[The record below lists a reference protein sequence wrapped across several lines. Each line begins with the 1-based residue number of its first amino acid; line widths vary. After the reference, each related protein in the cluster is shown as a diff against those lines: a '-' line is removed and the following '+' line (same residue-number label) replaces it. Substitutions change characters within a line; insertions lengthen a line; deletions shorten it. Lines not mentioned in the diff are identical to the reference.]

1 MAGRKEVFQ
10 SKVLQKLY
18 PEAAKPEKEPSP
30 PSIVEALSR
39 KSHVKRKA
47 SQQDTAIGDAGT
59 THSAANPGKRMYTAL
74 PPPADYKTDSEKS
87 VTLPQLES
95 INSAEDPA
103 GALLKYF
110 GASSATGGQDEPPTS
125 PARQDSAEDQD
136 EEEQPST
143 SSATHSGMVLT
154 LQDEPPSMSSA
165 VSPQIS
171 DIEDED
177 LFASRP
183 TSPQHEPSETPGA
196 EPPLSPTEDEP
207 LSTDPASW
215 PSPLTDR
222 IRTELVRRG
231 PKESVH
237 DTNEESDPDK
247 EEEEQKRKRKRRKK
261 KPALHQNSR
270 KGDAAPVSESSTGQ
284 SRTPEDEGGEHISK
298 NKKRKLKKK
307 RHKEKLLSMGLMPR
321 ATALEFTYRK
331 DGEEEEEDEDDNN
344 KRRAAEVSEFLR
356 TTMEIYMSDSSVRA
370 DHRPLLS
377 GTVNDLLSSIASGC
391 LPPAVLK
398 QLSGLKAFVQ
408 QQQADKLEKAL
419 GELFHTSPMSA
430 EETAAVVSLFQYW
443 ITDILPMQGEKK
455 TAFSDA
461 PMRQ

>member
-103 GALLKYF
+103 
-110 GASSATGGQDEPPTS
+110 E
-125 PARQDSAEDQD
+125 
-136 EEEQPST
+136 
-143 SSATHSGMVLT
+143 
-154 LQDEPPSMSSA
+154 
-165 VSPQIS
+165 
-171 DIEDED
+171 
-177 LFASRP
+177 
-183 TSPQHEPSETPGA
+183 
-196 EPPLSPTEDEP
+196 
-207 LSTDPASW
+207 
-215 PSPLTDR
+215 
-222 IRTELVRRG
+222 
-231 PKESVH
+231 ESVH